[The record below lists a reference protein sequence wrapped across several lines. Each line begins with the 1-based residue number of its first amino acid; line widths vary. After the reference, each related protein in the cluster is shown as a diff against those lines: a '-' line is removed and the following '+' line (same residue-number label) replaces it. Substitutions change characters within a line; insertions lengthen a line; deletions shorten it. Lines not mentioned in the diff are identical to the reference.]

1 MGRYGGNWTW
11 YEYRAIQTMDPFV
24 QRDPSFGRDVQ
35 STPPQGCP
43 LLVLCHL
50 IPIHLYSSSC
60 NWCSCSEQLHQRR
73 KQNFSLKHRTSRVV
87 LFNEINDE
95 TGCKLTEACRMENGT
110 VMVTTCDIIKG
121 IMTLLYHHGIDFHK
135 WSVHICIIS
144 LHVMY
149 QLISVAY
156 ILNIYIYTHISIKA
170 LSILSPRSSCHSP
183 TGTLSAFFE
192 PPRWTTLA
200 QRNRHTGRKSVAK
213 AQFPKRDA
221 KKPCQDWPKRVNTKS
236 GKTMQWYWHVGWQKQ
251 ESDWVSTWIVFVCI
265 AASPKGRIS
274 GAHSHFSGCL
284 LKKPTTC
291 KVHEQLARTCGT
303 FPQLQLA
310 VVPFLLMIMIFLIG
324 VVACCGNLLI
334 HTGSNYPCK
343 IKCMDLRNESTRIR
357 CGKRQHIVS
366 DIKYKLVPL
375 ISSVH
380 PSFTSATSITLSSSC
395 MNFMDFAK
403 F

>member
-11 YEYRAIQTMDPFV
+11 YEYRAIQTLDPFV

-50 IPIHLYSSSC
+50 IPIHLHSSSC
-60 NWCSCSEQLHQRR
+60 NWCSGSEQLHQRR

-156 ILNIYIYTHISIKA
+156 ILNIYIYIHISASKLWVYCLQGHPA
-170 LSILSPRSSCHSP
+170 TRPRAP
-183 TGTLSAFFE
+183 
-192 PPRWTTLA
+192 
-200 QRNRHTGRKSVAK
+200 
-213 AQFPKRDA
+213 
-221 KKPCQDWPKRVNTKS
+221 
-236 GKTMQWYWHVGWQKQ
+236 
-251 ESDWVSTWIVFVCI
+251 
-265 AASPKGRIS
+265 
-274 GAHSHFSGCL
+274 
-284 LKKPTTC
+284 
-291 KVHEQLARTCGT
+291 
-303 FPQLQLA
+303 
-310 VVPFLLMIMIFLIG
+310 
-324 VVACCGNLLI
+324 
-334 HTGSNYPCK
+334 
-343 IKCMDLRNESTRIR
+343 
-357 CGKRQHIVS
+357 
-366 DIKYKLVPL
+366 
-375 ISSVH
+375 SVH
-380 PSFTSATSITLSSSC
+380 SSSHLAERPSLNGTGIQAERVWPRR
-395 MNFMDFAK
+395 NFLNVMRRNHAK
-403 F
+403 IGPNGWTQSQVKQCNDTGMLADKNKNRIEFRHG